1 MHDDVKMEDLFLR
14 GLEAYHNGEYFDA
27 HEYWED
33 LWSDFHFKDRRFI
46 QGLIQMSVSF
56 VHLKNDN
63 LNGAK
68 GLMRKCLEKF
78 DEFSG
83 VQRNI
88 DVTKLKTHLLKIQ
101 IEYGKLEN
109 TTEFNWDLIPE
120 LV

>member
-1 MHDDVKMEDLFLR
+1 MEDLFLR

-33 LWSDFHFKDRRFI
+33 LWSDFRFKDRRFI

-120 LV
+120 LI

>member
-1 MHDDVKMEDLFLR
+1 MHDEARMEDLFLR
-14 GLEAYHNGEYFDA
+14 GLEAYHSGEYFDA
-27 HEYWED
+27 HEHWED
-33 LWSDFHFKDRRFI
+33 LWSDYHFEDRRFI

-56 VHLKNDN
+56 FHLQNKN

-88 DVTKLKTHLLKIQ
+88 DVNKLKTHLLKIQ

-120 LV
+120 LI